1 MRLIIIIQNIIMESI
16 IGNAL
21 PQYVLKYT
29 NSDIKA
35 IKEYLKNNGYGKFQS
50 STNMDEGSSILKDFF
65 ETYIEAYEE

>member
-1 MRLIIIIQNIIMESI
+1 MESI

-50 STNMDEGSSILKDFF
+50 STNMDNG
-65 ETYIEAYEE
+65 